1 MRGVEGLWL
10 AGDTTRSRGVGID
23 KAARTGITAAE
34 TVLGGR
40 LPFFADTVRY

>member
-1 MRGVEGLWL
+1 MAAVRDFADELEGYAYLP
-10 AGDTTRSRGVGID
+10 RMFD

-34 TVLGGR
+34 TVLGSR